1 MEVVV
6 ALSGYCHVFLEVQ
19 GKPHKACQ
27 DTKYFSQ
34 ASPRYESQS
43 VITTPTHL
51 LPVVTFL
58 MLSFELLP
66 CALNF
71 CFKSYERA
79 DIKNCGRMLYSRA
92 KHPLC
97 NQYEVYYLMEFNENK

>member
-6 ALSGYCHVFLEVQ
+6 AWSGYCHVFLEVH

-27 DTKYFSQ
+27 GTKYFSQ

-43 VITTPTHL
+43 VTTTPTHL
-51 LPVVTFL
+51 LPVTFL

-66 CALNF
+66 HALNF
-71 CFKSYERA
+71 CFKSY
-79 DIKNCGRMLYSRA
+79 IKNCGRMLYSRA
-92 KHPLC
+92 MDDGV
-97 NQYEVYYLMEFNENK
+97 Q